1 MPINKRES
9 TELNH
14 LNIYILKL
22 LLNTLMIWMIFIKI
36 LNNTIQK
43 KESGKI
49 LTVFDDM
56 IADMLNNKKR
66 NLVVTELFIKGKKIN
81 VFFVFI
87 MQTCFAVKTKLD

>member
-1 MPINKRES
+1 
-9 TELNH
+9 
-14 LNIYILKL
+14 
-22 LLNTLMIWMIFIKI
+22 MIFIKI

>member
-1 MPINKRES
+1 
-9 TELNH
+9 
-14 LNIYILKL
+14 
-22 LLNTLMIWMIFIKI
+22 
-36 LNNTIQK
+36 
-43 KESGKI
+43 
-49 LTVFDDM
+49 M

>member
-1 MPINKRES
+1 
-9 TELNH
+9 
-14 LNIYILKL
+14 
-22 LLNTLMIWMIFIKI
+22 MIFIKI
-36 LNNTIQK
+36 LNNAIQK

-56 IADMLNNKKR
+56 IVDMLNNKKR

>member
-1 MPINKRES
+1 
-9 TELNH
+9 
-14 LNIYILKL
+14 
-22 LLNTLMIWMIFIKI
+22 MIFIKI

-43 KESGKI
+43 KKSGKI

-81 VFFVFI
+81 VFLFLL
-87 MQTCFAVKTKLD
+87 CKLALL